1 MGVRGRIRL
10 ARVVRIVLARVAFA
24 RVVFARLARV
34 TRDVFNYEHCSW
46 SIEPERRARIRPMR
60 PMRPMRTRTK
70 RSVPAR
76 ILKP

>member
-46 SIEPERRARIRPMR
+46 SIEPERRAN
-60 PMRPMRTRTK
+60 TTDATDADE
-70 RSVPAR
+70 AR
-76 ILKP
+76 

>member
-10 ARVVRIVLARVAFA
+10 ARVVRIVLARVA
-24 RVVFARLARV
+24 FARLARV

-60 PMRPMRTRTK
+60 TMRTMRTRTK

>member
-34 TRDVFNYEHCSW
+34 TRDVFNEHCSW

-60 PMRPMRTRTK
+60 TMRTMRTRTK